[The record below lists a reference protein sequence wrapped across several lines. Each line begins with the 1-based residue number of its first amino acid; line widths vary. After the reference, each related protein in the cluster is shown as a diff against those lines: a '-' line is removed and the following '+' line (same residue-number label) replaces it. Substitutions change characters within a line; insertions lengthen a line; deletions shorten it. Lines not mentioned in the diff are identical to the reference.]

1 MPTSS
6 RISNVLIDGD
16 KIQERCLKAR
26 ASVDENIDFFNIKQ
40 KLKDVKTSN
49 SGDDDPDDDLDD
61 EKVNIEYNDDDRNR
75 VI

>member
-40 KLKDVKTSN
+40 KLKDVKTSKFGN
-49 SGDDDPDDDLDD
+49 DDD

>member
-49 SGDDDPDDDLDD
+49 FGDDDDLDD

>member
-26 ASVDENIDFFNIKQ
+26 ASVDENIDFFHIKQ
-40 KLKDVKTSN
+40 KLKDVKSSN
-49 SGDDDPDDDLDD
+49 FGDDDDLDD
-61 EKVNIEYNDDDRNR
+61 EKVNIEYNDDDGNR
-75 VI
+75 MI